1 MYATPLRLAQ
11 QLSILWWP
19 GAAQSEASFA
29 SSEQCVVSYCSAI
42 VSSVVA
48 NSAVVGELESGVQAA
63 VGKKNLVIM

>member
-29 SSEQCVVSYCSAI
+29 SSEQCVVSSAI

-48 NSAVVGELESGVQAA
+48 SSAVVGELESGVQAA
-63 VGKKNLVIM
+63 VGDVW